1 MLTPPWIWQKLTQEW
16 WLLPRGDAEAFWHAL
31 ALSRWSEAV
40 ALRQTLTL
48 PGSMPLDLEHLM
60 QEVLAP
66 ERCMKLLDNL
76 VAEHRLARACASRI
90 QDQLLQ
96 QMSANGTWL

>member
-1 MLTPPWIWQKLTQEW
+1 
-16 WLLPRGDAEAFWHAL
+16 
-31 ALSRWSEAV
+31 
-40 ALRQTLTL
+40 
-48 PGSMPLDLEHLM
+48 
-60 QEVLAP
+60 
-66 ERCMKLLDNL
+66 